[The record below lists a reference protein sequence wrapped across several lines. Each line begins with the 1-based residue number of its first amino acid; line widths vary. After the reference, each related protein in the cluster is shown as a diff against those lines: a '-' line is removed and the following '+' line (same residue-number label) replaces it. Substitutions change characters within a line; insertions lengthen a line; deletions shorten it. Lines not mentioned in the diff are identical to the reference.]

1 MRALLLIMAL
11 VSAAPRAADAGPF
24 VIAVSRDSNRHLNAN
39 ERMGAWGPGSF
50 ENDDAMDW
58 LADLVDGGGMDVVE
72 SAFHGVADAEYLE
85 APEAS
90 SAVAAAEV
98 VAALAGRPPAELPDE
113 AAEWVAAHGRPP
125 ADRLMRQARAAV
137 RRVRTDS
144 ELKELW
150 EEGEEADAWYACI
163 DDLLRRL
170 D

>member
-1 MRALLLIMAL
+1 
-11 VSAAPRAADAGPF
+11 
-24 VIAVSRDSNRHLNAN
+24 
-39 ERMGAWGPGSF
+39 MGAWGPGSF
-50 ENDDAMDW
+50 ENDDALDW

-72 SAFHGVADAEYLE
+72 SAFDGVADAEYLE

-125 ADRLMRQARAAV
+125 GDRLMRQARAAIQ
-137 RRVRTDS
+137 RVRTDS

-150 EEGEEADAWYACI
+150 EEDGEGPNEWHAAV

-170 D
+170 GS

>member
-1 MRALLLIMAL
+1 MHARC
-11 VSAAPRAADAGPF
+11 AAPSPATMP
-24 VIAVSRDSNRHLNAN
+24 RDTNHHLTES

-50 ENDDAMDW
+50 GNDDAMDW

-98 VAALAGRPPAELPDE
+98 VAALACRPPAELPDE

-125 ADRLMRQARAAV
+125 GDRLVRQARAAV
-137 RRVRTDS
+137 QRVRTDS
-144 ELKELW
+144 ELKDLW
-150 EEGEEADAWYACI
+150 EEEGDAPNAWHAAV

-170 D
+170 GS

>member
-1 MRALLLIMAL
+1 MLTFLLVMAL
-11 VSAAPRAADAGPF
+11 VSAPADAS
-24 VIAVSRDSNRHLNAN
+24 AVAVPHDSNHHLIAS

-125 ADRLMRQARAAV
+125 GDRLVRQARAAV
-137 RRVRTDS
+137 QRVRADS

-150 EEGEEADAWYACI
+150 EEDGDGPNEWHAAV

-170 D
+170 GS